1 MASENEHEAVRPL
14 DARWAGQLERLSAAN
29 ERARRERMKALT
41 LEAAL
46 REFEELCRE
55 VHQAY
60 DGPSLRRS
68 HPVGL
73 IKYVRD
79 RE

>member
-1 MASENEHEAVRPL
+1 MANEKEPRAATPPDVPQVECFDRM
-14 DARWAGQLERLSAAN
+14 SAAN
-29 ERARRERMKALT
+29 QAARRDRLRALT

-55 VHQAY
+55 IHALHE
-60 DGPSLRRS
+60 GSSGRLS

-73 IKYVRD
+73 IKYTR
-79 RE
+79 RS